1 MDSPTPCPDLPQKS
15 AQLPSDSV
23 QIGCE
28 PGPLKQQ
35 VEAGECREG
44 GETWQRGSRREPGST
59 GLRSLG
65 TQFRFLFKCSEKS
78 LEVFE
83 QRSDINGFKFLKVIL
98 EVVKRVDGGYK
109 RENRKTT

>member
-15 AQLPSDSV
+15 AQLPSDGV

-44 GETWQRGSRREPGST
+44 GETWQRGSRWEPGST

-83 QRSDINGFKFLKVIL
+83 QRSDINGFKFLQVIL